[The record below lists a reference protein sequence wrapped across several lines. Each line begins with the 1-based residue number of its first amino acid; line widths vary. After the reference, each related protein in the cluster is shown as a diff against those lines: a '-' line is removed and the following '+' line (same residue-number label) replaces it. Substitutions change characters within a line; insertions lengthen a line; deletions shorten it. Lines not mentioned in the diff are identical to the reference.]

1 MTTMTSIQTNGRFF
15 NHLQNKNNYDE
26 ASRSCMV
33 NTVSHLL
40 HTRTDINKPGMLLG
54 KIQSGKTRTFIGVMG
69 LAYDHGF
76 DAVILLTKGTN
87 ALVKQTYARLTQE
100 FEERIEGDD
109 LRVYDI
115 MAMPENL
122 RKYELSQK
130 LAFIVKKE
138 TKNLDRIRETFFE
151 TYPEL
156 AERKVLF
163 IDDEADYASVAY
175 EHKKDE
181 NVTHLRVLATKI
193 NALREQ
199 LSSSAFLQVTATP
212 YSLYL
217 QPDDMTIHENKV
229 YQPVRPAFTELVPV
243 HDRYI
248 GGETYFDMAED
259 PDHFAS
265 HLYHDI
271 SEKELDAMKK
281 MDRRKIKM
289 DQLLTQKTIPNI
301 RQAVMNFIV
310 GSAIRRWQQRE
321 LGISEQKYAMIIHTE
336 RGKLAHAWQDE
347 LIRNMEDQLIAEAHQ
362 ESELLQALTR
372 DAYEDLIASV
382 QAFPDG
388 PQPSFS
394 DVYQDVLFSLKEEY
408 LISSVVN
415 SKKDVHELLDGRGEL
430 QLRAP
435 MNIFIGGQ
443 LLDRGVTIRNMIGFF
458 YGRNPRSFQQDTV
471 LQHSRMYGARP
482 LEDMAVTRFYTTPKI
497 YAVMKQIHEFDSEL
511 RRAFERGGH
520 EQGVVFIQKEENNR
534 ILPCSPNKILLSSLT
549 MIQPHKRMLPVGFQT
564 GYKTYIQP
572 TVKKVDDLVA
582 SLKSRAVDEREGAYL
597 VPATSAREILGLI
610 HSTLEMEEGR
620 DFHLDEYESVLD
632 YLTTENE
639 EGAYVWLV
647 VRKKRQIQ
655 RLNGAGKF
663 ENSPDTPGSGQGELS
678 IARRVADHHPAM
690 ILLRQ
695 EGKKEHGWRGTPFWW
710 PVLVAQQN
718 TTPTVFAKKTV
729 K

>member
-1 MTTMTSIQTNGRFF
+1 MTSIQTNGRFF
-15 NHLQNKNNYDE
+15 NHLQHKNNYDE
-26 ASRSCMV
+26 ASRNCMV

-156 AERKVLF
+156 AKRKVLF

-243 HDRYI
+243 HNRYV
-248 GGETYFDMAED
+248 GGETYFDQAED

-265 HLYHDI
+265 HLYHAV

-310 GSAIRRWQQRE
+310 GSAIRRFQQRQ
-321 LGISEQKYAMIIHTE
+321 LGQKEQKYAMIIHTE

-347 LIRNMEDQLIAEAHQ
+347 LIRNMEDRLIEDANK
-362 ESELLQALTR
+362 ESELLQTLTR
-372 DAYEDLIASV
+372 DAYDDLIASV
-382 QAFPDG
+382 QTFSSVPK
-388 PQPSFS
+388 PSFS
-394 DVYQDVLFSLKEEY
+394 EVYQDVLFSLKEEY

-415 SKKDVHELLDGRGEL
+415 SEKDVHELLDGRGEL

-572 TVKKVDDLVA
+572 TVKKVDDWVA
-582 SLKSRAVDEREGAYL
+582 SLKTRAVDEKEGAYL
-597 VPATSAREILGLI
+597 VPATSAREILRAI

-647 VRKKRQIQ
+647 VRKKRQIK

-678 IARRVADHHPAM
+678 IARRVAEDHPAM

>member
-1 MTTMTSIQTNGRFF
+1 MNINTNGRFF
-15 NHLQNKNNYDE
+15 TSLQNKNSYDE
-26 ASRSCMV
+26 ASRTCMV
-33 NTVSHLL
+33 NTVRKLVEQD
-40 HTRTDINKPGMLLG
+40 TDIDHPGMLLG

-87 ALVKQTYARLTQE
+87 ALVRQTYARLTSE
-100 FEERIEGDD
+100 FEERIDEDD

-115 MAMPENL
+115 MAMPEAL

-138 TKNLDRIRETFFE
+138 TKNLDRIKETFFE
-151 TYPEL
+151 TYPDL
-156 AERKVLF
+156 AHRRVLF

-175 EHKKDE
+175 EHKKDQ

-193 NALREQ
+193 NELREN
-199 LSSSAFLQVTATP
+199 LTASSFLQVTATP

-243 HDRYI
+243 HDRYV
-248 GGETYFDMAED
+248 GGETYFDQAENAG
-259 PDHFAS
+259 HFAS
-265 HLYHDI
+265 YLYHEV

-289 DQLLTQKTIPNI
+289 DQLLTQKSIANI
-301 RQAVMNFIV
+301 RSAVMNFVV
-310 GSAIRRWQQRE
+310 GSVIRRMQQVKTGQRQE
-321 LGISEQKYAMIIHTE
+321 KYAMIIHTE
-336 RGKLAHAWQDE
+336 RGKQAHAWQKE
-347 LIRNMEDQLIAEAHQ
+347 LIRNMEDKLFAEAHQ
-362 ESELLQALTR
+362 ASALLRELTESSYADLMQSVATFEELQQP
-372 DAYEDLIASV
+372 DFESV
-382 QAFPDG
+382 WEG
-388 PQPSFS
+388 
-394 DVYQDVLFSLKEEY
+394 VLEALKEEY
-408 LISSVVN
+408 LISTVVN
-415 SKKDVHELLDGRGEL
+415 SEKDVHDLLDKRGEL

-458 YGRNPRSFQQDTV
+458 YGRNPKSFQQDTV

-482 LEDMAVTRFYTTPKI
+482 LEDMAVTRFYTSQRI
-497 YAVMKQIHEFDSEL
+497 YSVMKQIHEFDTEL

-520 EQGVVFIQKEENNR
+520 DQGVVFVQREENSE
-534 ILPCSPNKILLSSLT
+534 ILPCSPNKIMLSSLT

-564 GYKTYIQP
+564 GYKTHIQK
-572 TVKKVDDLVA
+572 TVREIDDTI
-582 SLKSRAVDEREGAYL
+582 KSVVKQQAKAKREGAYL
-597 VPATSAREILGLI
+597 VPAKAVREIFSLI

-620 DFHLDEYESVLD
+620 EFHLEEYESVLD
-632 YLTTENE
+632 YLTRENE
-639 EGAYVWLV
+639 RGAYVWLV
-647 VRKKRQIQ
+647 IRAKRQIQ
-655 RLNGAGKF
+655 RLNGSGQF
-663 ENSPDTPGSGQGELS
+663 ENSPDTPGRGQGELS
-678 IARRVADHHPAM
+678 VARRVAEDYPAL

-710 PVLVAQQN
+710 PVLVAQAH
-718 TTPTVFAKKTV
+718 TKPTVFANKTV